1 MRLFILTLFATL
13 IVGCGG
19 GSNQLDDVLGKGHF
33 RGHNIG
39 DKRKPIEN
47 SIKGIASLVQTES
60 SLDYEQTINEVE
72 MVAHYEFDGDE
83 LYSIQADLF
92 FTDSSS
98 LASFQEKL
106 IANYNTRYGAVNEDG
121 GFLVWQD
128 NGKVEFT
135 LADESIEFGEPKLS
149 LTIYNFDY

>member
-1 MRLFILTLFATL
+1 MRHFIFILLATL
-13 IVGCGG
+13 VAGCAG
-19 GSNQLDDVLGKGHF
+19 NPDQLQEVIGKGHF

-39 DKRKPIEN
+39 DKRTPIEN
-47 SIKGIASLVQTES
+47 GIKGIESVVRTES

-92 FTDSSS
+92 FADSSS
-98 LASFQEKL
+98 LVSFQEKL

-121 GFLVWQD
+121 GFLVWQQD
-128 NGKVEFT
+128 GKVEFT